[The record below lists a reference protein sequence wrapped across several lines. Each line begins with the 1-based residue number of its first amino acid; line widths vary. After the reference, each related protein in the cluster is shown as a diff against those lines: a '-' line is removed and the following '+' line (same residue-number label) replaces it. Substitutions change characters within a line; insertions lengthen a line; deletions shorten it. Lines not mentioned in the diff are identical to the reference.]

1 MFSITDGKGFQI
13 TFQNGC
19 TVSVQWGPGNYCDNH
34 GVQYGAQR
42 GKLQW
47 QSKVAEVAI
56 LLPDGNFYS
65 LPDHGDVA
73 GWQTPE
79 EVAKWIEVARN
90 L

>member
-1 MFSITDGKGFQI
+1 MFSITHGKGFQI

-19 TVSVQWGPGNYCDNH
+19 TVSVQWGPGNYCDN
-34 GVQYGAQR
+34 YNSKWDSQR

-47 QSKVAEVAI
+47 QSTTAEVAI
-56 LLPDGNFYS
+56 FLQNGDFYS
-65 LPDHGDVA
+65 LPGHREVA
-73 GWQTPE
+73 GQQTPE

>member
-13 TFQNGC
+13 KFDNGC
-19 TVSVQWGPGNYCDNH
+19 TVSVQWGPGNYGDNYDARW
-34 GVQYGAQR
+34 GSQR
-42 GKLQW
+42 EKLRW
-47 QSKVAEVAI
+47 KSTTAEVAI